1 MSDRTPAK
9 PLHDLVMKTLKEQ
22 GRSQNWLHK
31 RTGVSRNTINAW
43 ARQPRPPSAR
53 TVLSVADALGL
64 DRAEALRLGGVMS
77 DAAAARQGVA
87 PDLSEI
93 PTDALV
99 EELHRIGDELRRR
112 IPD

>member
-1 MSDRTPAK
+1 MA
-9 PLHDLVMKTLKEQ
+9 TLKEQ

-31 RTGVSRNTINAW
+31 RTGVSRNTLTSW
-43 ARQPRPPSAR
+43 SRQPRPPSAR

-77 DAAAARQGVA
+77 DATAAREGVA
-87 PDLSEI
+87 ADLSEI

-112 IPD
+112 ISD